1 MAAETKMSRADKLE
15 MFVELD
21 ALATVLSNIGEVLE
35 PTMPN
40 SEIDDIGQFGAPYA
54 SALWPGQWT
63 EEARSAE
70 DRSALK
76 AALILFAL
84 ADNAEL
90 LRAEGVRL
98 VANEERLL
106 REGREV

>member
-1 MAAETKMSRADKLE
+1 MAAATEISRADKIE

-21 ALATVLSNIGEVLE
+21 ALATALTNIGEVLE
-35 PTMPN
+35 APMPN
-40 SEIDDIGQFGAPYA
+40 VDVDDIGPFGATLA
-54 SALWPGQWT
+54 SELWPREWT
-63 EEARSAE
+63 EEAHRAQERS
-70 DRSALK
+70 DLK

-98 VANEERLL
+98 VANEQRLIA
-106 REGREV
+106 EGREV